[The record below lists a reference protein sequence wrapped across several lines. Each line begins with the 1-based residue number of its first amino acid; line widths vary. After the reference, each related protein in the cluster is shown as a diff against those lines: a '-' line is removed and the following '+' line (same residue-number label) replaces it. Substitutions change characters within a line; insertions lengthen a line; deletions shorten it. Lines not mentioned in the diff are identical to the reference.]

1 MQGKPLGLSSGV
13 FGANGRAE
21 PGAERSVSEATRTR
35 LTAQLIHKRDGLRRD
50 LVDLNYLR
58 ATPREIMRR
67 RLALAA
73 KLSRVEK
80 RLRDLR
86 QMRLF

>member
-1 MQGKPLGLSSGV
+1 MQCKSMGLSSGV

-21 PGAERSVSEATRTR
+21 PAAERSVSEATRTR
-35 LTAQLIHKRDGLRRD
+35 ITDQLIHKRDGLRRD

-67 RLALAA
+67 RLALAT

-80 RLRDLR
+80 QLRDIR
-86 QMRLF
+86 QVRLL